1 MTHSLRDLLGQSEFW
16 IFVFAAGWVLLNWPL
31 INLAKGLAW
40 WGVPAILIYIASIW
54 LLLTLAMYLFE
65 REVKE

>member
-1 MTHSLRDLLGQSEFW
+1 MTHSLRDLLGQSEIW
-16 IFVFAAGWVLLNWPL
+16 IFVFAAGLVLLNWPL
-31 INLAKGLAW
+31 INLAEGLAW
-40 WGVPAILIYIASIW
+40 RGVPAVLIYIASIW

>member
-1 MTHSLRDLLGQSEFW
+1 MTHSLRDLLGQSEIW

-31 INLAKGLAW
+31 INLAEGLAW
-40 WGVPAILIYIASIW
+40 RGVPAILIYIALVW

>member
-1 MTHSLRDLLGQSEFW
+1 MTHSLRDLLGQSEIW

-31 INLAKGLAW
+31 INLAEGLIW
-40 WGVPAILIYIASIW
+40 RGVPAVLIYIASVW

>member
-1 MTHSLRDLLGQSEFW
+1 MTHSLRDLLGQSEIW

-31 INLAKGLAW
+31 INLAEGLAW
-40 WGVPAILIYIASIW
+40 RGVPAVLIYIASVW
-54 LLLTLAMYLFE
+54 LVLTLAMYLFE

>member
-1 MTHSLRDLLGQSEFW
+1 MRHFLRNLLGQSEFW

-31 INLAKGLAW
+31 INLAEGLIW
-40 WGVPAILIYIASIW
+40 RGVPAILIYIASVW
-54 LLLTLAMYLFE
+54 LVLTLAMYLFE

>member
-1 MTHSLRDLLGQSEFW
+1 MTHSLRDLLGQSEIW

-31 INLAKGLAW
+31 INLAEGLAW
-40 WGVPAILIYIASIW
+40 RGVPAVLIYIASVW

-65 REVKE
+65 RGVEE

>member
-1 MTHSLRDLLGQSEFW
+1 MTHSLRDLLGQSEIW

-31 INLAKGLAW
+31 IDLAEGLAW
-40 WGVPAILIYIASIW
+40 RGMPAILIYIASVW
-54 LLLTLAMYLFE
+54 LVLTLAMYLFE

>member
-31 INLAKGLAW
+31 INLAEGLAW
-40 WGVPAILIYIASIW
+40 RGVPAILIYIASIW

-65 REVKE
+65 REVDE

>member
-31 INLAKGLAW
+31 IGLAEGLNW
-40 WGVPAILIYIASIW
+40 GGVPAILIYIASVW
-54 LLLTLAMYLFE
+54 LLLTLAMYLFD
-65 REVKE
+65 REAAE

>member
-31 INLAKGLAW
+31 IDLTEGVAW
-40 WGVPAILIYIASIW
+40 RGMPAILIYIASIW
-54 LLLTLAMYLFE
+54 LVLTLVMYLFE
-65 REVKE
+65 REVEE

>member
-1 MTHSLRDLLGQSEFW
+1 MTHSLRDLLGQSEIW

-31 INLAKGLAW
+31 INLAEGLIW
-40 WGVPAILIYIASIW
+40 RGVPAILIYIASVW
-54 LLLTLAMYLFE
+54 LVLTLAMYLFE

>member
-1 MTHSLRDLLGQSEFW
+1 MTHSLRDLLGQSEIW

-31 INLAKGLAW
+31 INLAGGLAW
-40 WGVPAILIYIASIW
+40 RGVPAVLIYIASVW

>member
-1 MTHSLRDLLGQSEFW
+1 MTHSLRDLLGQSEIW

-31 INLAKGLAW
+31 INLAEGLAW
-40 WGVPAILIYIASIW
+40 RGVPAILIYIASVW
-54 LLLTLAMYLFE
+54 LVLTLAMYLFE

>member
-1 MTHSLRDLLGQSEFW
+1 MTHSLRDLLGQSEIW

-31 INLAKGLAW
+31 INLAEGLAW
-40 WGVPAILIYIASIW
+40 RGVPAVLIYIASVW

>member
-1 MTHSLRDLLGQSEFW
+1 MTHSLRDLLGQSEIW
-16 IFVFAAGWVLLNWPL
+16 IFIFAAGWVLLNWPL
-31 INLAKGLAW
+31 INLAEGLAW
-40 WGVPAILIYIASIW
+40 RGVPAVLIYIASIW

>member
-1 MTHSLRDLLGQSEFW
+1 MTHSLRDLLGQSEIW

-31 INLAKGLAW
+31 INLAEGLAW
-40 WGVPAILIYIASIW
+40 RGVPAVLIYIASIW

>member
-1 MTHSLRDLLGQSEFW
+1 MAHSLRDILSLNEFW

-31 INLAKGLAW
+31 IGLAEGLVW
-40 WGVPAILIYIASIW
+40 RGVPAILIYVASVW

-65 REVKE
+65 SEAVE

>member
-16 IFVFAAGWVLLNWPL
+16 IFVFAAGWVLLTWPL
-31 INLAKGLAW
+31 ITLAEGLIW
-40 WGVPAILIYIASIW
+40 RGVPAILIYIASVW
-54 LLLTLAMYLFE
+54 LVLTLAMYLFE